1 MKKPVVIKACRYW
14 REREGEGPWDVV
26 LYWDYD
32 PDDYPHDWNLS
43 LTPKEWRKL
52 SKLRSPKP
60 DEVMNVQ
67 VTMEILE

>member
-1 MKKPVVIKACRYW
+1 MKKPTVIKACRY
-14 REREGEGPWDVV
+14 ETGVNYGWDVAI
-26 LYWDYD
+26 YWDHD
-32 PDDYPHDWNLS
+32 PDDHPQDWNLE

-52 SKLRSPKP
+52 SGLRSPKP